1 MSADPSLAPPT
12 GATAGFAPGLASPAS
27 ACLPVS
33 GACLPV
39 AGEGRAVLPRL
50 LFVHA
55 ADAASCQAHAE
66 LRSRGYAVAWI
77 GHAAEIAA
85 GTAFAPDVV
94 IADAQ
99 SRGDD
104 LITVLDQIGHDGRI
118 CPVIELRP
126 PGEYP
131 SAVLGEAMIGE
142 HPLVGSLERTY
153 KIGALTAI
161 LASLATGTGR
171 SEDAGGDRRMIAALL
186 AGSRLLPNLHYE
198 FLPKIDLTA
207 DQVAGYEALARL
219 RNIPGVN
226 PEWLFAAMTDAGIE
240 AAATMKAVTAALD
253 LWLALSVEQRS
264 APVAI
269 NCSQAV
275 LADPLFQ
282 AALGDELRR
291 RGVAS
296 NGPGR
301 GVLIIEITEDA
312 RPVDTQ
318 RLVRDMNGLR
328 DLGVVFSLDD
338 FGKGATNFDRVFTL
352 PIAELKIDKD
362 FFGHCARHVHEL
374 GILREVVRSCHARG
388 LSTVVEG
395 VETEEHLA
403 IARDLGARCAQGF
416 YWGRPMAAG
425 SFAHVR
431 VI

>member
-1 MSADPSLAPPT
+1 VSADPSLAPPT
-12 GATAGFAPGLASPAS
+12 GATAGFGPGLASPAS
-27 ACLPVS
+27 AR
-33 GACLPV
+33 LPV

-66 LRSRGYAVAWI
+66 LRSRGYSVAWI

-104 LITVLDQIGHDGRI
+104 LITVLDQIGLDGRI

-171 SEDAGGDRRMIAALL
+171 AEDAAGDRRMIAALL

-198 FLPKIDLTA
+198 FLPKIDLTT

-253 LWLALSVEQRS
+253 LWHALRVEQRS

-282 AALGDELRR
+282 AAVGDELRR

-301 GVLIIEITEDA
+301 A
-312 RPVDTQ
+312 
-318 RLVRDMNGLR
+318 
-328 DLGVVFSLDD
+328 S
-338 FGKGATNFDRVFTL
+338 
-352 PIAELKIDKD
+352 
-362 FFGHCARHVHEL
+362 
-374 GILREVVRSCHARG
+374 
-388 LSTVVEG
+388 
-395 VETEEHLA
+395 
-403 IARDLGARCAQGF
+403 
-416 YWGRPMAAG
+416 
-425 SFAHVR
+425 
-431 VI
+431 

>member
-1 MSADPSLAPPT
+1 
-12 GATAGFAPGLASPAS
+12 
-27 ACLPVS
+27 
-33 GACLPV
+33 
-39 AGEGRAVLPRL
+39 
-50 LFVHA
+50 
-55 ADAASCQAHAE
+55 
-66 LRSRGYAVAWI
+66 
-77 GHAAEIAA
+77 
-85 GTAFAPDVV
+85 
-94 IADAQ
+94 
-99 SRGDD
+99 
-104 LITVLDQIGHDGRI
+104 
-118 CPVIELRP
+118 
-126 PGEYP
+126 
-131 SAVLGEAMIGE
+131 
-142 HPLVGSLERTY
+142 
-153 KIGALTAI
+153 
-161 LASLATGTGR
+161 
-171 SEDAGGDRRMIAALL
+171 MIAALL

-198 FLPKIDLTA
+198 FLPKIDLTT